1 MANKEDMKTGLD
13 ALLTGSAKK
22 AARKETVPTR
32 EQLESAQNAHRKA
45 NAGRPRKDDTRERL
59 SATRKTT
66 TLSIEKGLYSKIG
79 EIALLNGLNISEV
92 VNGALRNYIKLYEK
106 KHGEITPRESN
117 ISADSLI

>member
-1 MANKEDMKTGLD
+1 MGNKEDMKTGLD

-22 AARKETVPTR
+22 TSKKESAPTR

-45 NAGRPRKDDTRERL
+45 NVGRPRKDDTRERL

-66 TLSIEKGLYSKIG
+66 TLSIEKELYGKIS

-92 VNGALRNYIKLYEK
+92 VNGALRNYIMLYEK